1 MKRAVACRSVRRAS
15 RQAVGG
21 PRRIWH
27 VFEYRRPVAAA
38 RPRFTT

>member
-1 MKRAVACRSVRRAS
+1 MKRAVTSGMVRRES
-15 RQAVGG
+15 RQAPVR
-21 PRRIWH
+21 PQRIWR